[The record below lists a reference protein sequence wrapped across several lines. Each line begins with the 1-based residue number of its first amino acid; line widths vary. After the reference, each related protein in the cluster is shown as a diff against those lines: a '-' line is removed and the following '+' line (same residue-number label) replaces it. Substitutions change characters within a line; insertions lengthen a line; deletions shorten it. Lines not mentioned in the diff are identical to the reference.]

1 MDDPS
6 DATATWQWHG
16 SRVAAIENP
25 RGEIEWRLLTVT
37 WQPDLSF
44 NQGI

>member
-1 MDDPS
+1 MAWLS
-6 DATATWQWHG
+6 G
-16 SRVAAIENP
+16 GRYRKP